1 MYGVKKRNFLSGL
14 GVWLQSRKYVK
25 TSSLMLHEVI
35 TFIHLD
41 LYPSFHQTKNYSFLF
56 LYFEHIVR
64 KSYEVSRDKKERKR
78 FGQLRRLILFDLKRI

>member
-1 MYGVKKRNFLSGL
+1 MYGVKKRNFLSGV

-41 LYPSFHQTKNYSFLF
+41 LYRIHPSFHQTKNYSFLF
-56 LYFEHIVR
+56 LYFELKVR
-64 KSYEVSRDKKERKR
+64 ESYGVGRDKKEENGN
-78 FGQLRRLILFDLKRI
+78 FI